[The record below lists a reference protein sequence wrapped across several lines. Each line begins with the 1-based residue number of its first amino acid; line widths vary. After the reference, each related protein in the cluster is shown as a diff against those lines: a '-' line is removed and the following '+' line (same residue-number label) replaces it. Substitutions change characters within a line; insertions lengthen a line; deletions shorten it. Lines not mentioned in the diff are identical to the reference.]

1 MTNALQAHE
10 KIEGLR
16 FVTDSG
22 PAIRRNAIESGFEY
36 VDPKGNPITDE
47 DTLKRI
53 KALVIP
59 PAWTDV
65 WICPKP
71 NGHIQ
76 ATGRDA
82 KGRKQYRYHKLWH
95 AHSHEVKFERMLL
108 FGQKLPEM
116 RKRVLHDL
124 ALPGLSREKVLAL
137 IVYLLETT
145 LIRIG
150 NKEYSKQNKS
160 YGLTT
165 MRDRHVAIEGWT
177 VKFTFKGKSGV
188 KHSIEVKDRRLAALV
203 KSSRDLPGQQLFQY
217 VDESGA
223 QHDVNSSDVN
233 DYIREISGE
242 SFSAKDFR
250 TWHGT
255 VLAART
261 LLDMGPAETQTAAKK
276 NIVDAIKQVASHLG
290 NTVAVSRKYY
300 IHPMILDAYT
310 NSTLTTALQSATD
323 PDSMD
328 ALEAPILAMLTAAAK
343 SATQEVQKQEKAVKK
358 AVQAEAGT
366 EISA

>member
-1 MTNALQAHE
+1 MTNALQAQE

-16 FVTDSG
+16 FVTDSAPG
-22 PAIRRNAIESGFEY
+22 IRRTPTESGFEY

-188 KHSIEVKDRRLAALV
+188 KHSIEVKDRRLAALI
-203 KSSRDLPGQQLFQY
+203 KRSRDLPGQQLFQY
-217 VDESGA
+217 VDESGT
-223 QHDVNSSDVN
+223 QHDITSSDVN

-255 VLAART
+255 VLAAQT

-300 IHPMILDAYT
+300 IHPMILDAYL
-310 NSTLTTALQSATD
+310 NSTLSTALQSATD
-323 PDSMD
+323 PDSTD
-328 ALEAPILAMLTAAAK
+328 ALEAPILAMLTAAAE
-343 SATQEVQKQEKAVKK
+343 SAAQSVQKEKKAVKK
-358 AVQAEAGT
+358 TVQKEMET
-366 EISA
+366 SA